1 MKKLLNTLY
10 VTKSDSY
17 LSKDGT
23 NVVVSEKG
31 EEIFRIPAH
40 NIESICTFGY
50 QGASPG
56 LMRLCAE
63 KGISLCFFSPHG
75 KFISRIQG
83 PTTGN
88 VLLRQKQYQITSL
101 QNESCHLATL
111 TVFAKIHNSRNVLK
125 RFIRDY
131 PDNQGADEVVN
142 TIQTLYRYRNI
153 VLNEKDEKKIRG
165 IEGFAA
171 SSYFKVF
178 PHLILNRDSCF
189 TFKGR
194 HKHPPTDAIN
204 AMLSLGYSMLA
215 NECTSALE
223 SVGLDPAVG
232 YMHKLRPGRASL
244 ALDLMEEL
252 RAYVVDRHVL
262 SLINKRQ
269 VASSDFQI
277 HTHNSDTSVRF
288 TEKGLKTFLTS
299 WQNRKRMEITHPFLQ
314 EKVEI
319 GLLPFIQALLLS
331 RYIRNEID
339 DYPVFLT
346 K

>member
-1 MKKLLNTLY
+1 MRKLLNTLY
-10 VTKSDSY
+10 VTKADSY

-23 NVVVSEKG
+23 NIVVSQNG
-31 EEIFRIPAH
+31 IEIFRIPAQ

-56 LMRLCAE
+56 VMRLCAE
-63 KGISLCFFSPHG
+63 KGISLTFFSPHG
-75 KFISRIQG
+75 KFIARIQG
-83 PTTGN
+83 PISGN
-88 VLLRQKQYQITSL
+88 VLLRQKQYQLTSDP
-101 QNESCHLATL
+101 NESCHLAAL
-111 TVFAKIHNSRNVLK
+111 TIFAKINNSRSVLN

-131 PDNQGADEVVN
+131 PNSQGLEEVSN
-142 TIQTLYRYRNI
+142 AIRILYRYRNI
-153 VLNEKDEKKIRG
+153 VLNETSEEKIRG

-178 PHLILNRDSCF
+178 PHLILNGDSCF
-189 TFKGR
+189 RFTGR
-194 HKHPPTDAIN
+194 HKHPPTDVVN
-204 AMLSLGYSMLA
+204 AMLSFGYSMLA
-215 NECTSALE
+215 NECASALE

-244 ALDLMEEL
+244 ALDIMEEL
-252 RAYVVDRHVL
+252 RAYIVDRHVI

-269 VASSDFQI
+269 VSCSDFQI
-277 HTHNSDTSVRF
+277 HTDNSETCVRF

-319 GLLPFIQALLLS
+319 GLLPYIQAQLLS